1 MKKFL
6 IACLCALLATQFFA
20 CNKRENPDVTT
31 TASDAAASDSTTSN
45 HPLAPVYSIET
56 ITPDFG
62 AAVQISYA
70 VLKTGDAALD
80 EILLTEAKNELSKYI
95 PNASSIS
102 KEGGEAEYTVT
113 AASVYTDE
121 RLLSAIFTGSYAVY
135 AAGGSAEETNGE
147 VFYTVNIDLA
157 ERELL
162 GGGDI
167 FSDFSAFITAFTDGK
182 FEGGER
188 DADYASLIAPYRPEY
203 GIYPYVCFDNEYF
216 YVNITE
222 TGVTETNTLYKIAR
236 TDAAVFLDAD
246 FR

>member
-6 IACLCALLATQFFA
+6 IACLCAILITQLFA

-31 TASDAAASDSTTSN
+31 TASDTAVSDGTTSN
-45 HPLAPVYSIET
+45 QPLDPVYSIET
-56 ITPDFG
+56 VTPNFG
-62 AAVQISYA
+62 DAVQISYA
-70 VLKTGDAALD
+70 ILKTGDAALD
-80 EILLTEAKNELSKYI
+80 EVLLTEAKNELAKYI

-102 KEGGEAEYTVT
+102 EEGGEAEYTVT
-113 AASVYTDE
+113 ATSVYTDE
-121 RLLSAIFTGSYAVY
+121 RLLSAIFTGSYTVY
-135 AAGGSAEETNGE
+135 SAGGSADETSGE

-162 GGGDI
+162 GGDDI

-182 FEGGER
+182 FEGGESN
-188 DADYASLIAPYRPEY
+188 ADYASLIAPYRPEY
-203 GIYPYVCFDNEYF
+203 DIYPYVCFDSEYF